1 MLKLSH
7 GACEGKML
15 SERRTT
21 LAVSYLQLEDESS
34 LSTAVTGGNTSTHWN
49 DRLCV
54 RDHSRQY
61 RSGKRA
67 KIV

>member
-1 MLKLSH
+1 
-7 GACEGKML
+7 ML

-34 LSTAVTGGNTSTHWN
+34 LSTAVTGGNTRAHWN
-49 DRLCV
+49 DRLCF

-61 RSGKRA
+61 SSGKRA